1 MTYPGSNLTSDRNL
15 RQRMVLKEYGV
26 DIEHIPG
33 INNTVIDDI
42 SPLPINTQ
50 DNHEDTFYVPKIL
63 VFLPSR
69 KINREKYF

>member
-33 INNTVIDDI
+33 INNTVIDGI

-50 DNHEDTFYVPKIL
+50 DNHEDIFYVPKIL

>member
-1 MTYPGSNLTSDRNL
+1 MTSPGSSLTYDRNL
-15 RQRMVLKEYGV
+15 RQRMALKEYGV

-33 INNTVIDDI
+33 INNTMIDGI
-42 SPLPINTQ
+42 SPLAINTQ